1 MRTLLLACFALALLT
16 FCSCEKD
23 ELNAVK
29 SDVPAASTR
38 SSGELSLIVAYG
50 DRQIDTIAVDSFI
63 AVVYGFSLMS
73 VQAWANGSSA
83 GSYLATSV
91 VANHSSS
98 DLDLQTNPGRGG
110 NSYTGK
116 SSAQLLM
123 SQGVISATIQGG
135 NITTTCTSIVG
146 EETEGI

>member
-1 MRTLLLACFALALLT
+1 LPCLP

-50 DRQIDTIAVDSFI
+50 DSQIDTIAVDSFI

-91 VANHSSS
+91 
-98 DLDLQTNPGRGG
+98 GG
-110 NSYTGK
+110 
-116 SSAQLLM
+116 QP
-123 SQGVISATIQGG
+123 Q
-135 NITTTCTSIVG
+135 
-146 EETEGI
+146 